1 MEHAQTGHIQSSNDY
16 GGDGYNYGSAEV
28 DGDDDDDDD
37 DDGVD
42 GDDDCDGDGGRVGL
56 GKVIGSPPSATAV

>member
-1 MEHAQTGHIQSSNDY
+1 MLRGYYVGDGNDY
-16 GGDGYNYGSAEV
+16 GGDGYNYGGAEV

-42 GDDDCDGDGGRVGL
+42 SDDDCDDDGGRVGL

>member
-1 MEHAQTGHIQSSNDY
+1 MVLRGYYVGDGNDY
-16 GGDGYNYGSAEV
+16 GGDGYNHGSAEG
-28 DGDDDDDDD
+28 DGDDDDDD

>member
-1 MEHAQTGHIQSSNDY
+1 MLRGYYVGDGNDY
-16 GGDGYNYGSAEV
+16 GGDGCNYGSAEV
-28 DGDDDDDDD
+28 DGDDDDY
-37 DDGVD
+37 DGVD

>member
-1 MEHAQTGHIQSSNDY
+1 MLRGYYVGDGNDY
-16 GGDGYNYGSAEV
+16 CNYGSAEV
-28 DGDDDDDDD
+28 DGDDDDGV

>member
-1 MEHAQTGHIQSSNDY
+1 MLRGYYVGDGNEY

-28 DGDDDDDDD
+28 DGDDDDDGDD
-37 DDGVD
+37 DC
-42 GDDDCDGDGGRVGL
+42 DDDCDGDGGRVGL

>member
-1 MEHAQTGHIQSSNDY
+1 MDLDLRAVAD
-16 GGDGYNYGSAEV
+16 V
-28 DGDDDDDDD
+28 L

>member
-1 MEHAQTGHIQSSNDY
+1 MLRGYYVGDGNDY
-16 GGDGYNYGSAEV
+16 GGDGYIYGSAEV
-28 DGDDDDDDD
+28 DDD

>member
-1 MEHAQTGHIQSSNDY
+1 MIRGYYVGDGNDY
-16 GGDGYNYGSAEV
+16 GGDGYNCGSAEV
-28 DGDDDDDDD
+28 DGDDDDNGD

-42 GDDDCDGDGGRVGL
+42 GDDERDGDGGRVGL